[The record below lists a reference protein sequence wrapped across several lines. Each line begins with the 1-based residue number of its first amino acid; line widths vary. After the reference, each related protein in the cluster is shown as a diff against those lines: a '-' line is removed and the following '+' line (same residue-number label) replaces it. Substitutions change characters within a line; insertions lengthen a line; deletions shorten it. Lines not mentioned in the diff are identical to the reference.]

1 MAKQQKKKSGKLM
14 YFLIGGIVV
23 LIVFLF
29 TAKSLGWIG
38 KSAEMEVEFAQA
50 KRTTIVEK
58 VSASGT
64 VQPVIEVKL
73 APEVSGEIIDL
84 NVEDGD
90 SVVMGQPLVKIRPD
104 TWLSQLE
111 RSEASFSQQQANL
124 ASSRANLSRSEA
136 QFARVEAEYKRQE
149 KLWSQ
154 KVISEADWQ
163 LAKQNFEVA
172 KNDLTSSRQAVEAAK
187 YIVNS
192 TEASVKESRE
202 NVRKTLVVAPLKGVV
217 SKLSVKKGERVVGT
231 ATMGGTEMLRIADL
245 NKMEVRV
252 NVNENDIVRVHLMD
266 SVNIDVDAYQNINK
280 QFKGLVTSIANT
292 AKDKLSADAITE
304 FEVRILL
311 LRSSYEDLIKKGN
324 RYPFRPGM
332 TASVEVLTNRRVN
345 VLSVPL
351 ASVTTRNPDEK
362 LNTGTTTPQQGGGGG
377 PGGGQANRVVVDTS
391 KKVEK
396 KADKIVVFTNDK
408 GKAKMVEVKTG
419 ISDYDNIE
427 IISGVSDSTIVV
439 TGPFLAVSK
448 RLKDGDLIKKM
459 PKKEDKKDGKKEDP
473 K

>member
-1 MAKQQKKKSGKLM
+1 MAKQQKKKSSRLM
-14 YFLIGGIVV
+14 YYLIGGFVI
-23 LIVFLF
+23 LIILLF
-29 TAKSLGWIG
+29 IGKSAGWIG
-38 KSAEMEVEFAQA
+38 KAKEIEVEFAKA
-50 KRTTIVEK
+50 KRISIVEK

-73 APEVSGEIIDL
+73 APEVSGEIIEL

-90 SVVMGQPLVKIRPD
+90 SVKLGEALVKIRPD

-111 RSEASFSQQQANL
+111 RSEAALSQQKANL
-124 ASSRANLSRSEA
+124 ESSRANLSRSEA
-136 QFARVEAEYKRQE
+136 QFTRAEFDFKRQE
-149 KLWSQ
+149 RLWNE

-163 LAKQNFEVA
+163 LSKQNYEVA
-172 KNDLTSSRQAVEAAK
+172 KNDLSSARQSVEASK
-187 YIVNS
+187 FIVNS

-202 NVRKTLVVAPLKGVV
+202 NVRKTLVVAPLRGIV

-252 NVNENDIVRVHLMD
+252 NVNENDIVRVHLND
-266 SVNIDVDAYQNINK
+266 SVAIDVDAYQNINK
-280 QFKGLVTSIANT
+280 SFKGLVTNIANT
-292 AKDKLSADAITE
+292 AKDKASADAITE
-304 FEVRILL
+304 FEVRILI
-311 LRSSYEDLIKKGN
+311 LRSSYEDLIKQGN

-332 TASVEVLTNRRVN
+332 TASVDVLTNRKEN

-351 ASVTTRNPDEK
+351 ASVTTRNPDAKDAVE
-362 LNTGTTTPQQGGGGG
+362 NTGGGSGGG
-377 PGGGQANRVVVDTS
+377 PPDNSNRAEDPNKKAPQKKDDKVVVF
-391 KKVEK
+391 VNE
-396 KADKIVVFTNDK
+396 N

-427 IISGVSDSTIVV
+427 VISGISDSVQVV

-448 RLKDGDLIKKM
+448 RLKDGDLIKQMK
-459 PKKEDKKDGKKEDP
+459 KKEEKKDEP

>member
-1 MAKQQKKKSGKLM
+1 MAKKQTKKSGNLM
-14 YFLIGGIVV
+14 YYLIGAVV
-23 LIVFLF
+23 VFLAF
-29 TAKSLGWIG
+29 LFIAKSAGWIG
-38 KSAEMEVEFAQA
+38 KGKEIEVELAKA

-64 VQPVIEVKL
+64 VQPVVEVKL
-73 APEVSGEIIDL
+73 APEVSGEIIEL

-90 SVVMGQPLVKIRPD
+90 SVRLGQPLVKIRPD
-104 TWLSQLE
+104 TWQSQLE
-111 RSEASFSQQQANL
+111 RSEAALSQQKANL
-124 ASSRANLSRSEA
+124 EASKANLSRSEA

-149 KLWSQ
+149 KLWNQ

-172 KNDLTSSRQAVEAAK
+172 KNDLASAGQSVEASRF
-187 YIVNS
+187 IVNS

-202 NVRKTLVVAPLKGVV
+202 NVRKTTVVAPLKGIV
-217 SKLSVKKGERVVGT
+217 SKLSVKQGERVVGT

-252 NVNENDIVRVHLMD
+252 NVNENDIVRVHLND
-266 SVNIDVDAYQNINK
+266 SVLIDVDAYQNTGK
-280 QFKGLVTSIANT
+280 QFKGLVTHIANT
-292 AKDKLSADAITE
+292 ARDKTSADAITE
-304 FEVRILL
+304 FEVRILIL
-311 LRSSYEDLIKKGN
+311 SSSYADLVKAGN

-332 TASVEVLTNRRVN
+332 TASVEVLTNRRSN

-362 LNTGTTTPQQGGGGG
+362 PAGEGGPQGGGGG
-377 PGGGQANRVVVDTS
+377 GGGDNSNRVVVDAN

-396 KADKIVVFTNDK
+396 KADKIVVFINDG

-427 IISGVSDSTIVV
+427 ILSGISDSTEVI

-448 RLKDGDLIKKM
+448 RLKDGDEIKQADKEKGGPGK
-459 PKKEDKKDGKKEDP
+459 PKPEEKN
-473 K
+473 